1 MVRSLNYSF
10 GWNNIFKKNMKKIY
24 PKLPLIFTVIIFGFL
39 LYFLTQD
46 KNPSNPPSALLNK
59 QMPKFESNDL
69 IDENYQISGEKFYGK
84 KIIINFFAS
93 WCSPCKVEHPL
104 LIEIANNHSDVLMIG
119 VNHKDK
125 KDDAMNFLE
134 SGNPYDQIALDKDG
148 KIAMEFGV
156 YGLPETF
163 VINEKGIIVFAYV
176 GPITNKIYEKKIKR
190 LLSN

>member
-1 MVRSLNYSF
+1 
-10 GWNNIFKKNMKKIY
+10 
-24 PKLPLIFTVIIFGFL
+24 
-39 LYFLTQD
+39 
-46 KNPSNPPSALLNK
+46 
-59 QMPKFESNDL
+59 
-69 IDENYQISGEKFYGK
+69 
-84 KIIINFFAS
+84 
-93 WCSPCKVEHPL
+93 
-104 LIEIANNHSDVLMIG
+104 MIG

-163 VINEKGIIVFAYV
+163 IINEKGIIVFAYV

>member
-69 IDENYQISGEKFYGK
+69 IKLKILWKKNINKF
-84 KIIINFFAS
+84 FFF
-93 WCSPCKVEHPL
+93 L
-104 LIEIANNHSDVLMIG
+104 VLS
-119 VNHKDK
+119 
-125 KDDAMNFLE
+125 L
-134 SGNPYDQIALDKDG
+134 
-148 KIAMEFGV
+148 
-156 YGLPETF
+156 
-163 VINEKGIIVFAYV
+163 
-176 GPITNKIYEKKIKR
+176 
-190 LLSN
+190 

>member
-1 MVRSLNYSF
+1 
-10 GWNNIFKKNMKKIY
+10 MKQIY
-24 PKLPLIFTVIIFGFL
+24 PKLPLFFTIIIFSFL
-39 LYFLTQD
+39 LYFLIQD

-59 QMPKFESNDL
+59 QMPKFQSNDL
-69 IDENYQISGEKFYGK
+69 INENYQISSEIFYGK
-84 KIIINFFAS
+84 KTIINFFAS

-104 LIEIANNHSDVLMIG
+104 LIEISNDNSDVLMIG

-125 KDDAMNFLE
+125 KDDAIKFLE

-163 VINEKGIIVFAYV
+163 IINEKGIIVFAYV
-176 GPITNKIYEKKIKR
+176 GPITKKIYEKKIKR